1 MCGIFYYQICGRN
14 ESSVGASK
22 RISTS
27 KVKRL
32 FADFSKIQHR
42 GPDNSQFQKHAS
54 STSSGDM
61 SYIFGFHR
69 LAINGLGAEGNQPFS
84 LGKCKLICNGEIYN
98 FKQLIKE
105 HSLESVCT
113 SNSDCE
119 VILHLYQ
126 RIGIEATLNALDGVF
141 ALVLYDGAREKTYVA
156 RDPFGVRSLFIGTEV
171 NIAETGSLTPSQF
184 SVASEMKALSHC
196 APGHV
201 AQFPSGCYFEYDNT
215 ICRGNYFAYY
225 KYVSVD
231 MVNLVS
237 VKTTMSFR
245 PASSSVTASTSDD
258 SKSSTSTTASMMV
271 AAADEKLSL
280 PVLRELLISAVT
292 KRMMSD
298 RPIGALLSGGLDSSL
313 VTAIICRLSSQNK
326 QRSHLNTYS
335 IGLSGSVDLYWAKR
349 VSEFLGTT
357 HHEVCVSESDFL
369 NAIEATIEQ
378 TESYDTTTIRASVG
392 NYLVSKYISESAT
405 TNDVVIYCGDMSD
418 EIFGSYRGFCNAKTD
433 CEFEAE
439 NERMVSDVRF
449 FDLLRSDKSI
459 SGCGLEA
466 RVPFADKA
474 LVEYVMHLDP
484 THKRFNTG
492 SFIEKSILRCAFD
505 VLDAENAIL
514 PYEVLWRRKEAFSD
528 GVSAQPAMS
537 TPGSTTSSETRPAE
551 VQRTWIDMIRDYI
564 NERISDEEYAI
575 ERTKFVHNTPYDK
588 ESYYYR
594 KVFERLYPGRET
606 VIPYFWRHPFCQE
619 LDPSARLLNI
629 PSIPSSPALSP
640 NMSPLM
646 TSMASKSM
654 PMNPT
659 STLSR
664 L

>member
-1 MCGIFYYQICGRN
+1 MCGIFFYQTFQCGKN
-14 ESSVGASK
+14 G
-22 RISTS
+22 ISTS

-32 FADFSKIQHR
+32 FADFAKIQHR
-42 GPDNSQFQKHAS
+42 GPDNSQFQNHVA
-54 STSSGDM
+54 STSSGTM

-69 LAINGLGAEGNQPFS
+69 LAINGLGPEGNQPFS

-98 FKQLIKE
+98 YKDLIKQYD
-105 HSLESVCT
+105 LASVCT

-156 RDPFGVRSLFIGTEV
+156 RDPFGVRSLFIGTELES
-171 NIAETGSLTPSQF
+171 AASTPCQF

-196 APGHV
+196 APGQV

-225 KYVSVD
+225 KYISLD
-231 MVNLVS
+231 MVNLVN
-237 VKTTMSFR
+237 VKTSMVFR
-245 PASSSVTASTSDD
+245 DDASIERNPVT
-258 SKSSTSTTASMMV
+258 
-271 AAADEKLSL
+271 LSL
-280 PVLRELLISAVT
+280 EHLRDLFMQAVT

-313 VTAIICRLSSQNK
+313 VTAILCQLATKNNNNNNK
-326 QRSHLNTYS
+326 HPKSKHNLNLNTYS
-335 IGLSGSVDLYWAKR
+335 IGLAGSVDLYWAKR
-349 VSEFLGTT
+349 VSEFLGTN

-369 NAIEATIEQ
+369 NAIEETIEQ

-392 NYLVSKYISESAT
+392 NYLVSKYISDT
-405 TNDVVIYCGDMSD
+405 TSDVVIYCGDMSD

-433 CEFEAE
+433 CEFEVE
-439 NERMVSDVRF
+439 NERMVNDVRF

-474 LVEYVMHLDP
+474 LVEYVMRLDP
-484 THKRFNTG
+484 KHKRFNTG

-505 VLDAENAIL
+505 ALNEDAAIL
-514 PYEVLWRRKEAFSD
+514 PSEVLWRRKEAFSD
-528 GVSAQPAMS
+528 GVSAQPEATQS
-537 TPGSTTSSETRPAE
+537 QPP
-551 VQRTWIDMIRDYI
+551 RTWIDMVRDYV
-564 NERISDEEYAI
+564 NARVSDQEYAI
-575 ERTKFVHNTPYDK
+575 ERTKYVHNTPYDK

-594 KVFERLYPGRET
+594 KVFERLYPGREN

-629 PSIPSSPALSP
+629 SGSPSSMSP
-640 NMSPLM
+640 NTSPLL
-646 TSMASKSM
+646 TAA
-654 PMNPT
+654 T
-659 STLSR
+659 TLNKNIHMISR

>member
-1 MCGIFYYQICGRN
+1 MCGIFYYQTFQCGKN
-14 ESSVGASK
+14 G
-22 RISTS
+22 ISTS

-32 FADFSKIQHR
+32 FADFAKIQHR
-42 GPDNSQFQKHAS
+42 GPDNSQFQNYVA
-54 STSSGDM
+54 STSSETM

-69 LAINGLGAEGNQPFS
+69 LAINGLGTEGNQPFS
-84 LGKCKLICNGEIYN
+84 LGKCKLVCNGEIYN
-98 FKQLIKE
+98 YKDLVKKYD
-105 HSLESVCT
+105 LESACT

-156 RDPFGVRSLFIGTEV
+156 RDPFGVRSLYIGTEL
-171 NIAETGSLTPSQF
+171 ETASITPSQF

-196 APGHV
+196 APGQV

-225 KYVSVD
+225 KYISLD
-231 MVNLVS
+231 MVNLVN
-237 VKTTMSFR
+237 VKTSIVFR
-245 PASSSVTASTSDD
+245 EETAVSVTSP
-258 SKSSTSTTASMMV
+258 TT
-271 AAADEKLSL
+271 LSL
-280 PVLRELLISAVT
+280 EHLRDLFVRAVT

-313 VTAIICRLSSQNK
+313 VTAVLCQLANK
-326 QRSHLNTYS
+326 RNHNQLKLNTYS

-349 VSEFLGTT
+349 VSEFLGTS

-369 NAIEATIEQ
+369 NAIETTIEQ

-392 NYLVSKYISESAT
+392 NYLVSKYISDT
-405 TNDVVIYCGDMSD
+405 TSDVVIYCGDMSD

-433 CEFEAE
+433 CEFEVE
-439 NERMVSDVRF
+439 NERMVNDVRF

-474 LVEYVMHLDP
+474 LVEYVMRLDP
-484 THKRFNTG
+484 KHKRFNTG

-505 VLDAENAIL
+505 ALNEDDAIL
-514 PYEVLWRRKEAFSD
+514 PSEVLWRRKEAFSD
-528 GVSAQPAMS
+528 GVSAQPEAS
-537 TPGSTTSSETRPAE
+537 QSQSQPP
-551 VQRTWIDMIRDYI
+551 RTWIDMIRDYV
-564 NERISDEEYAI
+564 NERVSDQEYAI
-575 ERTKFVHNTPYDK
+575 ERTKYVHNTPYDK

-594 KVFERLYPGRET
+594 KVFERLYPGREK

-629 PSIPSSPALSP
+629 SGSPSSMSP
-640 NMSPLM
+640 NTSPLL
-646 TSMASKSM
+646 TAATANKKPANHVSA
-654 PMNPT
+654 PMI
-659 STLSR
+659 SR